1 MLNLFMYQEENQ
13 NFYVAQ
19 RLYEAEKTIEW
30 RINSREDEEEEEES
44 NGESMLPKN
53 RMENQ

>member
-1 MLNLFMYQEENQ
+1 MLLNLIMYQEENQ

-30 RINSREDEEEEEES
+30 RINSREDEEEES